1 MERLMRRLNG
11 SLSRSVCRS
20 TQDIF
25 QQSPLDLRFA
35 LQKTLDPRVTHTRAS
50 SATFVDSSGVLRSA
64 VTNLLLR
71 SEEFDN
77 ASWTVISGAKTVT
90 PNTTVAPNGTLTADT
105 VTADGTSGAAH
116 FVDQTVTL
124 TAIPHVFTVYA
135 KAGTNNFIQL
145 RLSSAL
151 GNRHANF
158 DVSTGAT
165 GTSGSIT
172 SSSVQPVGN
181 GWYRCSMVCTPTAA
195 AGTLAIIVV
204 SSNSAI
210 SGETNALNTS
220 VILWGAQLEQ
230 SATVGEYIPTTSAIN
245 SAPRFDHNPT
255 TGESLGLLV
264 EEARTNSI
272 ANNTMVGAVAGT
284 PGTNPTGW
292 AYATTSS
299 NGLTLSIVGTGVENG
314 INYIDYRF
322 NGTTVASPAGCA
334 ISVVNATAATG
345 QTWTA
350 STYWKL
356 AAGTATGITS
366 WQIGIIE
373 STSAGAFV
381 TGAFYSQTAP
391 TSAALITQRPVA
403 TRTLSGGATVGL
415 VSCPFNINVAGNTAI
430 DFTLRIGLP
439 QLELGAFATSV
450 IPTTTS
456 TVTRAADVASI
467 TGSNFGVTR
476 TNILSRSEEIGV
488 APWNLGATT
497 VSPNAIASPTG
508 TLTADSI
515 LETSSLLEHNV
526 YPDAIFLSAVQYTFS
541 AYVKANGRSSVG
553 LRHYFAAT
561 NWVSRIFSLVG
572 AGSVTQSS
580 AGTTSD
586 VTSVGQSIVNV
597 GNDWYRLSL
606 TFTSPTARGAY
617 VSIDGCTTTTPTLS
631 AASGTEIYTGDVTK
645 GYYMWGAQLETGPTA
660 TAYIPTTTAAVSVFE
675 SSFYNQTASTIYTEA
690 ASYSGAAYT
699 GNIYGFGTSFNDSIT
714 HYRQVDLQPVARVRT
729 AGVDEYGAIGNGAIW
744 TGTSLNKFA
753 LALATTSGRQASNGA
768 LTSGSD
774 DSSIVF
780 PTVSSVSIG
789 SAFTAGHFNGTIK
802 RLTYWPT
809 RLGNEVLQRITQP

>member
-1 MERLMRRLNG
+1 MLG
-11 SLSRSVCRS
+11 SAVFRTGIAPGGALAGPWVRDPLWTRARAVPS
-20 TQDIF
+20 
-25 QQSPLDLRFA
+25 LDLRFA
-35 LQKTLDPRVTHTRAS
+35 DNKSLVDAVTGAQLVTHTRAS
-50 SATFVDSSGVLRSA
+50 SGTFVGSDGVLRSA

-77 ASWTVISGAKTVT
+77 ASWTVIFGAKTVT

-264 EEARTNSI
+264 EEARTNGI
-272 ANNTMVGAVAGT
+272 RNNTMVGAVAGT
-284 PGTNPTGW
+284 PGTNPTSW
-292 AYATTSS
+292 LYATAQS
-299 NGLTLSIVGTGVENG
+299 NGLTISVMGTGVENG

-322 NGTTVASPAGCA
+322 NGTTVASPNSCA
-334 ISVVNATAATG
+334 IGFDNGVAATG
-345 QTWTA
+345 QTWTQA
-350 STYWKL
+350 LYWKL
-356 AAGTATGITS
+356 VGGSATGVVN
-366 WQIGIIE
+366 WQIGLIE
-373 STSAGAFV
+373 STSVGAFVAGAFY
-381 TGAFYSQTAP
+381 TQTAP
-391 TSAALITQRPVA
+391 TSAALINQRPTA

-415 VSCPFNINVAGNTAI
+415 CGATLNIPVTGSTAI
-430 DFTLRIGLP
+430 DFTIRIGLP

-450 IPTTTS
+450 IPTTS
-456 TVTRAADVASI
+456 ATVTRAADVASI
-467 TGSNFGVTR
+467 TGSNFSSWYNQTEGTVFVDGSTAAFTNTTGFVAINAGGSTNRLDIRQIRVIPTVT
-476 TNILSRSEEIGV
+476 
-488 APWNLGATT
+488 GASTT
-497 VSPNAIASPTG
+497 VTWNTI
-508 TLTADSI
+508 
-515 LETSSLLEHNV
+515 
-526 YPDAIFLSAVQYTFS
+526 
-541 AYVKANGRSSVG
+541 
-553 LRHYFAAT
+553 
-561 NWVSRIFSLVG
+561 VS
-572 AGSVTQSS
+572 
-580 AGTTSD
+580 
-586 VTSVGQSIVNV
+586 
-597 GNDWYRLSL
+597 
-606 TFTSPTARGAY
+606 
-617 VSIDGCTTTTPTLS
+617 TPTLVANTS
-631 AASGTEIYTGDVTK
+631 YK
-645 GYYMWGAQLETGPTA
+645 QA
-660 TAYIPTTTAAVSVFE
+660 TAISNASHGNSISGALDTSSTTIGTIAATQLIFGMRDG
-675 SSFYNQTASTIYTEA
+675 QTAP
-690 ASYSGAAYT
+690 T
-699 GNIYGFGTSFNDSIT
+699 GG
-714 HYRQVDLQPVARVRT
+714 
-729 AGVDEYGAIGNGAIW
+729 
-744 TGTSLNKFA
+744 
-753 LALATTSGRQASNGA
+753 
-768 LTSGSD
+768 
-774 DSSIVF
+774 
-780 PTVSSVSIG
+780 SVS
-789 SAFTAGHFNGTIK
+789 TIK

-809 RLGNEVLQRITQP
+809 RFGGEVLQRISQP